1 MNSRFA
7 TAEDRA
13 LQSWWSRFA
22 GSPMQQAIQLEQFTD
37 AFVETRQGTCWLDG
51 ESAWLLESD
60 ERREFTERAREIIA
74 QRFAM
79 EGRGL
84 MAMMIVAPIAF
95 MLVQWVL
102 GSLAGLADPWPMR
115 AAIGVVFSLA
125 FAASMPVYWQ
135 KWRLEALRQRMR
147 LRMADRAPLS
157 GDAIA
162 DRKRSNPWQTLTQ
175 ALVVIVLLV
184 TLAAGLATYPPVAR
198 LIAPM
203 GLNLTE
209 EMVMT
214 RLTPW
219 LLVMIVLVWAMF
231 GLSRIRRWRNGRRD
245 ARLAEDRMLASRTL
259 PVDIVPTVHPL
270 AGDIDRL

>member
-1 MNSRFA
+1 MQH
-7 TAEDRA
+7 A
-13 LQSWWSRFA
+13 L
-22 GSPMQQAIQLEQFTD
+22 QLEQFTD

-51 ESAWLLESD
+51 ESAWLLEAD

-84 MAMMIVAPIAF
+84 MAMMIVAPMAF
-95 MLVQWVL
+95 MVVRWVL

-115 AAIGVVFSLA
+115 AAIGAVMSLA

-147 LRMADRAPLS
+147 RRMADRAPLN

-162 DRKRSNPWQTLTQ
+162 ESKRSNPWLVLTQ
-175 ALVVIVLLV
+175 TLVVIVLLV
-184 TLAAGLATYPPVAR
+184 TLAAGLATYPPVTR

-203 GLNLTE
+203 GLSLTE
-209 EMVMT
+209 DMVMT

-219 LLVMIVLVWAMF
+219 MLVMIVLVWVMF

-245 ARLAEDRMLASRTL
+245 VRLAEDRALARRTL
-259 PVDIVPTVHPL
+259 PFDTEPMAHPL
-270 AGDIDRL
+270 AEEIDRL